1 MGTLYESKLRV
12 LSSFR
17 GGGGLAEKHKA
28 HIPRG
33 NLLEDPASCSF
44 CKGFSRGKHYF
55 HSPDTSIGIY
65 MCVCVCVCVCVSVCD
80 REREGE
86 TARMFTHSIFSLQM
100 SSFLLSD

>member
-65 MCVCVCVCVCVSVCD
+65 MCVCVCVCVCVCLFVTE
-80 REREGE
+80 RERERQQE
-86 TARMFTHSIFSLQM
+86 CSHTQYSAYR
-100 SSFLLSD
+100 

>member
-17 GGGGLAEKHKA
+17 GGGGLAGKHKA

-33 NLLEDPASCSF
+33 NLLEDPAPCSF

-65 MCVCVCVCVCVSVCD
+65 VCVCVSVCD

>member
-17 GGGGLAEKHKA
+17 GGGGLAGKHKA

-33 NLLEDPASCSF
+33 NLLEDPAPCSF

-65 MCVCVCVCVCVSVCD
+65 VCVCVSVCD
-80 REREGE
+80 RVCSAYVCEFRLCEF
-86 TARMFTHSIFSLQM
+86 ALVCLIMSDSL
-100 SSFLLSD
+100 